1 MMSSFLVELQVVCT
15 PCELQEIFLNNYL
28 VCTCGQLVV
37 SSKFVFLLCNMC
49 NENMLGECGFPWQ
62 PVNVIQNA
70 NIYICFSIF
79 YYLTFAA
86 LSFLNGKDYFCFFG
100 LEIVLVALML
110 PLSKLRKSISCFR
123 CWLWTSWYP
132 VGRVYL
138 STHFTSSIYSYIPWK
153 SQKTGRFLTYPVG
166 CRKGTMAWN
175 SNPLILG
182 KTVIFP

>member
-28 VCTCGQLVV
+28 VYTCGQLVV
-37 SSKFVFLLCNMC
+37 SSKFVFLFCNMC

-100 LEIVLVALML
+100 LDIVLVALML

-138 STHFTSSIYSYIPWK
+138 STHFTSSIYSYIPLEK
-153 SQKTGRFLTYPVG
+153 SENRKIPDVSCGVQKRNNGVKFKPSYIG
-166 CRKGTMAWN
+166 
-175 SNPLILG
+175 
-182 KTVIFP
+182 